1 MGQDGPVTPPVSE
14 PAIAPAD
21 GPADAAVMPAALVA
35 HGRRVRRARAI
46 YAAVVGTVV
55 AAVLVG
61 VVVAWN
67 RGEISHA
74 TLHTVA
80 APPASIPLAQP
91 GSELKAAWHTGD
103 QLAIGTAQYGGT
115 VVTWSA
121 HAVGGR
127 DARTGERT
135 WSYTRTD

>member
-21 GPADAAVMPAALVA
+21 GRADAPADGRADAPAMPAALVA
-35 HGRRVRRARAI
+35 HRRSVRRARAI

-74 TLHTVA
+74 TLRSVA
-80 APPASIPLAQP
+80 APPPSVPLAQP
-91 GSELKAAWHTGD
+91 
-103 QLAIGTAQYGGT
+103 
-115 VVTWSA
+115 
-121 HAVGGR
+121 
-127 DARTGERT
+127 
-135 WSYTRTD
+135 